1 MAESNHASAI
11 RELGPEDYDKGF
23 LGLLAQL
30 TTVGDVSVEDYKRR
44 WQELNDSPDYHVAVA
59 EDSSTGKLVGTAS
72 LIVEKKFIHS
82 CGKVGHIE
90 DVVVDEAARGQKL
103 GQRLIEELISIA
115 KQQGCYKVI
124 LDCGEHNVPFYEKC
138 GLTKKEVQMVK
149 YLDR

>member
-1 MAESNHASAI
+1 MAGAQRQPRLPRSRSRRYHSGFYAI
-11 RELGPEDYDKGF
+11 R
-23 LGLLAQL
+23 GLVYQQL
-30 TTVGDVSVEDYKRR
+30 TR
-44 WQELNDSPDYHVAVA
+44 WVCCA
-59 EDSSTGKLVGTAS
+59 DSSTGKLVGTAS